1 MLNKLLHH
9 VGMSWIIETREK
21 LKYDIY
27 EHNQYRVTCGPWYS
41 TYISKKLHGIV
52 FEEFIRN
59 AITDRYNLMCS
70 IDVHE
75 KNEPSCFDDGC
86 SGGGN
91 ALPSNSITEV
101 LFTLRESINFI
112 DCWL

>member
-41 TYISKKLHGIV
+41 TYISKKLHGTV
-52 FEEFIRN
+52 FE
-59 AITDRYNLMCS
+59 
-70 IDVHE
+70 
-75 KNEPSCFDDGC
+75 
-86 SGGGN
+86 
-91 ALPSNSITEV
+91 
-101 LFTLRESINFI
+101 
-112 DCWL
+112 